1 MYKILIVED
10 DTLTVSTLKKRI
22 INNIPQVQVDTAQTV
37 LAAHTCLQESV
48 NDPYHAII
56 IDFKLPY
63 ENVGDHD
70 EVDESVCGLA
80 MRLMPNALI
89 IHITAWKDD
98 PHIVRHLEEVHEVQ
112 FGNKAIRLW
121 KLDVDDPGT
130 PTVSDKIISTLR
142 AELYGQR
149 VMDQLRSLFNLEGR
163 ARFSSSSGNRGRFV
177 RSVRTGHS
185 RTHELGSVTREI
197 AACWPHLNQD
207 VKHQVRM
214 IFSVREIENK
224 VIVSLFRSP
233 QAQRS
238 AASTEHIS
246 ETSSPDKS
254 FGELRGE

>member
-1 MYKILIVED
+1 MFKILIVED

-22 INNIPQVQVDTAQTV
+22 IRNIPQVQVDTAQTV
-37 LAAHTCLQESV
+37 LAALACLQESV

-130 PTVSDKIISTLR
+130 PTVSDKIISALR

-149 VMDQLRSLFNLEGR
+149 VMDLLRSLFNLEGR
-163 ARFSSSSGNRGRFV
+163 ARFSASGNRGRFV

-185 RTHELGSVTREI
+185 RTHEVGSVTREI
-197 AACWPHLNQD
+197 AACWPHLSPD
-207 VKHQVRM
+207 VKHQVKA

-233 QAQRS
+233 QAQRL
-238 AASTEHIS
+238 AAHTERVS
-246 ETSSPDKS
+246 KATGPDKS
-254 FGELRGE
+254 FGEWRGE